1 MNLNVTAANKAAAL
15 PSARTMSE
23 SIRLQVMTRG
33 EKVGFPNEDALEL
46 HLAEALIY
54 SKAMWWNT
62 CLERMIDAMA
72 WVERSKAEVASIEV
86 LETHATIT
94 HNLGSVLHQ
103 LGHFE
108 AAKAFYDEAHSELAG
123 LTKAEPEGL
132 AWLQQAIMQ
141 PFDPRPKQLEFMK
154 ARSDMAATRQKPDP
168 TLYLSPW
175 GQEVRLSQQEVAE
188 AVARAKDLE
197 GEDKKPEW
205 IESLPRHYPVG
216 STPRAQLW

>member
-1 MNLNVTAANKAAAL
+1 MFFQKLSVLVSAPDAYGLSPLHWACVQGSLPLAKVLVAFGG
-15 PSARTMSE
+15 PSALCCTDRNCGAS
-23 SIRLQVMTRG
+23 
-33 EKVGFPNEDALEL
+33 AL
-46 HLAEALIY
+46 HVAAWFGHHDLA
-54 SKAMWWNT
+54 T
-62 CLERMIDAMA
+62 
-72 WVERSKAEVASIEV
+72 
-86 LETHATIT
+86 
-94 HNLGSVLHQ
+94 
-103 LGHFE
+103 
-108 AAKAFYDEAHSELAG
+108 
-123 LTKAEPEGL
+123 
-132 AWLQQAIMQ
+132 WLQQAIMQ

-188 AVARAKDLE
+188 AIARAKDLE